1 MPISSLSIKLDRK
14 EYSRYGAASQANIIR
29 ARVTPLPTTGLTG
42 EILRCRIYKINP
54 RGNRELLIAEQQ
66 ATLDAAD
73 YSRGYI
79 FSFDLNSIRDSHGIP
94 MVTQGFYRVEA
105 DSPTSLSALP
115 VEQVVPVSIIT
126 VKELRSQWLF
136 GAPLR
141 AHEVL
146 LPQNQPSNVAGVS
159 IEYVEQNH
167 DIGTFLLKWDPVARS
182 LSWAEGPGVIVPDD
196 ESELILKD
204 RRNQSYIK
212 ATVIPFDLPANPAQD
227 EILIDHA
234 EMTDDVLRD
243 WLWKA
248 KPWLET
254 QINIFLEPTII
265 VTDIQDEE
273 YYDERRETVAYYR
286 PRNRLQ
292 WVSIQLPYRP
302 LLFLERLEGWFQDS
316 RVVNIPSE
324 WHTWTEK
331 TGQISLVP
339 RRGAAINWQFYGAAV
354 FQLFYT
360 YDYVPDFWH
369 FKGIFGLR
377 DLYGEREIIREAIAR
392 KATMSILD
400 VAGSAYRAGYSSESI
415 GRDNISEAVTYTSSA
430 TFGIYSAHIAEHQKW
445 FYGERVGEGNLR
457 RLKQK
462 FGGIPVVVL

>member
-115 VEQVVPVSIIT
+115 VEQVAPVSIIT

-273 YYDERRETVAYYR
+273 YYDERR
-286 PRNRLQ
+286 
-292 WVSIQLPYRP
+292 
-302 LLFLERLEGWFQDS
+302 
-316 RVVNIPSE
+316 
-324 WHTWTEK
+324 
-331 TGQISLVP
+331 
-339 RRGAAINWQFYGAAV
+339 
-354 FQLFYT
+354 
-360 YDYVPDFWH
+360 
-369 FKGIFGLR
+369 
-377 DLYGEREIIREAIAR
+377 
-392 KATMSILD
+392 
-400 VAGSAYRAGYSSESI
+400 
-415 GRDNISEAVTYTSSA
+415 
-430 TFGIYSAHIAEHQKW
+430 
-445 FYGERVGEGNLR
+445 
-457 RLKQK
+457 
-462 FGGIPVVVL
+462 